1 MLIKEVFFPVDAEAI
16 IRQPMG
22 QQGHD
27 RWAWEPEKSGI
38 YSVRSPYKLLFK
50 KQEEENQN
58 HEPGASTD
66 GLWKIIWNL
75 EIPPKV
81 KVFWWRV
88 VHEFLL
94 ARHILW
100 KRHIEPIAFREV
112 CGAPEKSI
120 AHVLLYCSVAREFW
134 HQVRVGIGVKIPS
147 LNPVT
152 WASDLISGICSSRD
166 TAAILCGMWTLWM
179 MRTRGD
185 MGNCR

>member
-1 MLIKEVFFPVDAEAI
+1 MLDTVADLRLANGGWNEVLIKEVFFPVDAEAI

-50 KQEEENQN
+50 EEENQN

-88 VHEFLL
+88 VHEFLP

-100 KRHIEPIAFREV
+100 KRHIERAD
-112 CGAPEKSI
+112 S
-120 AHVLLYCSVAREFW
+120 LL
-134 HQVRVGIGVKIPS
+134 
-147 LNPVT
+147 
-152 WASDLISGICSSRD
+152 
-166 TAAILCGMWTLWM
+166 
-179 MRTRGD
+179 
-185 MGNCR
+185 